1 MPQGRPTKRNEG
13 DLCEECDVNPVRFKG
28 YTATGTQRWDKLC
41 NVCHKGNYHM
51 PWLKHRGDEC
61 EMCGHHPFFKGSL
74 DVHHRDGEKSN
85 NEPENLMT
93 LCATC
98 HRELHGFAQQTY
110 DYDKAE
116 SMLKKFIKALM
127 N

>member
-1 MPQGRPTKRNEG
+1 MPQGRPTKRHEG
-13 DLCEECDVNPVRFKG
+13 DLCEECGVEPVRSKG
-28 YTATGTQRWDKLC
+28 YTPAGTARYDKHC
-41 NVCHKGNYHM
+41 AACHKGNYSM

-61 EMCGHHPFFKGSL
+61 EMCGHHPFFRGSL
-74 DVHHRDGEKSN
+74 DVHHRDGEKTN

-116 SMLKKFIKALM
+116 SMLKKFIKALL